1 MKNNNFKI
9 DAIILCGGYGTRIQK
24 YTKNKIP
31 KSLIRIKKKFFL
43 DYLLKKISI
52 YPFNKIIIVA
62 GFKGKKIFKEYNK
75 KKINLIDIECVVE
88 KKPNGTG
95 AALNSIK
102 KKIVNDFVLFNGDTF
117 ANCPIEKF
125 FKKSLNKNFI
135 GKIILTKNKSKSL
148 TKNLLNLY
156 INKDKEIYFSKKSP
170 LINSGTI
177 FLKKNIKKFL
187 TKNISS
193 FENDILKKL
202 IIKKKIAGEIDNG
215 FFVDIGTEKN
225 LNYAKKM
232 LPKIFYRPALFL
244 DRDGVINKDFG
255 YVHTKKKLS
264 YNKKIF
270 QIINNFQKKD
280 YFIFIVTNQAGIA
293 KGFYSLKQFIEFQ
306 KYIKKD
312 LFKKNIYINDIEFCP
327 HHPEAPIKKYKI
339 NCNCRKPKNGMIKN
353 LKKKWHIDL
362 NKSLF
367 IGDNKTDYMCAKSL
381 HIKFQYFNEIKNNLI
396 N

>member
-1 MKNNNFKI
+1 MKNYNSKI
-9 DAIILCGGYGTRIQK
+9 DAIILCGGYETRIQK

-31 KSLIRIKKKFFL
+31 KSLIKIKKKIFL

-62 GFKGKKIFKEYNK
+62 GFKGKKIFKEYDK
-75 KKINLIDIECVVE
+75 KQINLIDVECVVE
-88 KKPNGTG
+88 KKPKGTG
-95 AALNSIK
+95 AALNFIK
-102 KKIVNDFVLFNGDTF
+102 KKIVNDFILFNGDTF
-117 ANCPIEKF
+117 ANCSIEKF
-125 FKKSLNKNFI
+125 FKKPLNKKFI
-135 GKIILTKNKSKSL
+135 GKIILTKNNSKSL
-148 TKNLLNLY
+148 TKNLLNLN
-156 INKDKEIYFSKKSP
+156 INKNHEIYFSKKSS

-177 FLKKNIKKFL
+177 FFKKNIKKLL
-187 TKNISS
+187 TKNIIS
-193 FENDILKKL
+193 FENEILKKL
-202 IIKKKIAGEIDNG
+202 IIKKKISGKIDNS
-215 FFVDIGTEKN
+215 FFVDIRTEKN
-225 LNYAKKM
+225 LNYAIKM
-232 LPKIFYRPALFL
+232 LPRIFYRPALFL

-255 YVHTKKKLS
+255 YVHTKEKLS

-270 QIINNFQKKD
+270 PIINNFQKKN

-293 KGFYSLKQFIEFQ
+293 KGFYSLKEFIEFQ
-306 KYIKKD
+306 RYIKKD

-327 HHPEAPIKKYKI
+327 HHSEAVIKKYKI

-353 LKKKWHIDL
+353 LRKKWHIDL

-367 IGDNKTDYMCAKSL
+367 IGDKKTDYMCAKSL

>member
-1 MKNNNFKI
+1 MKNYNSKI

-88 KKPNGTG
+88 KIPKGTG
-95 AALNSIK
+95 AALNFIK

-117 ANCPIEKF
+117 ANYPIEKF
-125 FKKSLNKNFI
+125 FKKTLNKNFI
-135 GKIILTKNKSKSL
+135 GKIILTKNNSKSL

-170 LINSGTI
+170 LINSGAI

-215 FFVDIGTEKN
+215 FFIDIGTEKN
-225 LNYAKKM
+225 LNYAIKM
-232 LPKIFYRPALFL
+232 LPRIFYRPALFL

-270 QIINNFQKKD
+270 QIINNF
-280 YFIFIVTNQAGIA
+280 IFIITNQAGIA
-293 KGFYSLKQFIEFQ
+293 KGFYSLKEFIEFQ

-327 HHPEAPIKKYKI
+327 HHPEAVIKKYKI

-353 LKKKWHIDL
+353 LKKKWHIDF